1 MFDAIIH
8 PFAVAVAWV
17 WVWIHDFLVL
27 IGMPSGSGVAWILSI
42 VLLTILVRVAI
53 VPLLLKQIRSS
64 RAMQAVQPEARKI
77 QQKYKGKKDMVSRQ
91 KMTEETQ
98 ALYRKHKVSPFAS
111 CLPVL
116 VQMPVLFAM
125 YRAMLLKSAMM
136 TMPVS
141 APVVV
146 CWR

>member
-27 IGMPSGSGVAWILSI
+27 IGMPSGSGIAWVLSI

-64 RAMQAVQPEARKI
+64 RAMQAVQPEIR
-77 QQKYKGKKDMVSRQ
+77 
-91 KMTEETQ
+91 
-98 ALYRKHKVSPFAS
+98 
-111 CLPVL
+111 
-116 VQMPVLFAM
+116 
-125 YRAMLLKSAMM
+125 
-136 TMPVS
+136 
-141 APVVV
+141 
-146 CWR
+146 